1 LRIAFNH
8 LSSPH
13 DQKLTRHSGITHE
26 KPYIA
31 LQPSEG
37 IIVQAAATI
46 YAGYLTAGRVP
57 EGSESD
63 WIAQSIKDAIRIA
76 QTTDENVQSDN
87 EVM

>member
-1 LRIAFNH
+1 M
-8 LSSPH
+8 
-13 DQKLTRHSGITHE
+13 G

-46 YAGYLTAGRVP
+46 YAGYIVAGKVDDGT
-57 EGSESD
+57 ETD
-63 WIAQSIKDAIRIA
+63 WIARSIKEAIRIA
-76 QTTDENVQSDN
+76 QATDDNVQSDA

>member
-1 LRIAFNH
+1 M
-8 LSSPH
+8 
-13 DQKLTRHSGITHE
+13 G

-46 YAGYLTAGRVP
+46 YAGYLTAGKV
-57 EGSESD
+57 EDGSESD
-63 WIAQSIKDAIRIA
+63 WIARSIKDAIRIA
-76 QTTDENVQSDN
+76 QTTDENVQSDA

>member
-1 LRIAFNH
+1 M
-8 LSSPH
+8 
-13 DQKLTRHSGITHE
+13 G

-46 YAGYLTAGRVP
+46 YAGYLTAGFVSGAN
-57 EGSESD
+57 ESE
-63 WIAQSIKDAIRIA
+63 WIARSIKAAIRMA
-76 QTTDENVQSDN
+76 QTTDENVQSDD

>member
-1 LRIAFNH
+1 M
-8 LSSPH
+8 
-13 DQKLTRHSGITHE
+13 G

-46 YAGYLTAGRVP
+46 YAGYLAAGRVN
-57 EGSESD
+57 EGSEAD
-63 WIAQSIKDAIRIA
+63 WLSRSIKDAIRLA
-76 QTTDENVQSDN
+76 QATDDNVQSDA

>member
-1 LRIAFNH
+1 LFDEFSTQQTRTVK
-8 LSSPH
+8 SSLDTQEFH
-13 DQKLTRHSGITHE
+13 MG

-63 WIAQSIKDAIRIA
+63 WIARSIKDAIRIA

>member
-1 LRIAFNH
+1 M
-8 LSSPH
+8 
-13 DQKLTRHSGITHE
+13 K

-37 IIVQAAATI
+37 VLVQAAATI

-57 EGSESD
+57 EGNESD
-63 WIAQSIKDAIRIA
+63 WIARSIKDAIRIA